1 MASLGLYMLLIF
13 SCQYTSK
20 TRGSVVTD
28 SKPSATNFI
37 RTSCTATFYPVLC
50 FQLLSIYAGKIQQNE
65 HELARA
71 ALSVSLAKAQ
81 STTVFVSRMPKV
93 PGIKPREFQAVKDCI
108 ENMLNTV
115 NQLNHSMKEF
125 DLMNRVRVQDF
136 AWHMSNVQTWVS
148 AAVTYE
154 NTCIDGFSGPLLE
167 GRVKAAVKRRV
178 FTVVQVTTNALA
190 LVNQFMER
198 HQATIA
204 PINIP

>member
-1 MASLGLYMLLIF
+1 
-13 SCQYTSK
+13 
-20 TRGSVVTD
+20 
-28 SKPSATNFI
+28 
-37 RTSCTATFYPVLC
+37 
-50 FQLLSIYAGKIQQNE
+50 
-65 HELARA
+65 
-71 ALSVSLAKAQ
+71 
-81 STTVFVSRMPKV
+81 
-93 PGIKPREFQAVKDCI
+93 
-108 ENMLNTV
+108 
-115 NQLNHSMKEF
+115 
-125 DLMNRVRVQDF
+125 MNRVRVQDF